1 MLTRSR
7 SGVTLI
13 ELLVALAILAVLIA
27 ILLPA
32 LAAVRTAAR
41 DSKSLSNLRSN
52 AQVFSVYTGDN
63 KGLWPHYTVPGADSS
78 TVRGAGM
85 VLSGMAYFHAFDIWH
100 IALADT
106 YYDGVV
112 IGNEAVNP
120 PGFERTDRVWPL
132 ASGYHY
138 PCSFIA
144 EPAYWRRET
153 RTGRD
158 QMRATQVSAVLFPS
172 QKALLVE
179 SWPFTERV
187 LEPSDNA
194 RVALLFAATDAS
206 ADSASWRE
214 RNPGV
219 ESGDGMLFQRDGAVH
234 FNDYPPFLH
243 TLDGVRGRDII
254 AR

>member
-1 MLTRSR
+1 M
-7 SGVTLI
+7 TLI
-13 ELLVALAILAVLIA
+13 EVLLAIAVVGVLISV
-27 ILLPA
+27 LLPA
-32 LAAVRTAAR
+32 FSAIRTAAR
-41 DSKSLSNLRSN
+41 DSVSLSNLRSS
-52 AQVFSVYTGDN
+52 AQVFMTYTTDH
-63 KGLWPHYTVPGADSS
+63 KDYWPRFTEPGSENQIK
-78 TVRGAGM
+78 GAG
-85 VLSGMAYFHAFDIWH
+85 VTLSNLRYFDAYQFWH
-100 IALADT
+100 VALVDQ
-106 YYDGVV
+106 YYAGSL
-112 IGNEAVNP
+112 IRNEALYP
-120 PGFERTDRVWPL
+120 PGFSKQGEMWPL